1 MIVYS
6 VINIIYTDMFPKQE
20 VDWQKDTNN
29 EQETYF
35 SSPGIQFDYSTKKRT
50 DSQYNHNGYMF
61 SELEIKMGELFRLQ
75 RHNINVYV

>member
-6 VINIIYTDMFPKQE
+6 VINIIYTDMFLKQE

-35 SSPGIQFDYSTKKRT
+35 SSPGIQFDYSTKKEDR
-50 DSQYNHNGYMF
+50 QP
-61 SELEIKMGELFRLQ
+61 I
-75 RHNINVYV
+75 